1 MKKGILSVSIGSV
14 LYYLNIRQKRWALL
28 ISLMLLFSS
37 LLDVFGLA
45 SIIPIIKIASKP
57 EIVTTN
63 KYLSVVY
70 SGLGF
75 SSIRNFLLFLI
86 ISVFIFFILKNLF
99 ILLVNYIQQKFI
111 ANVTVKIIDM
121 QYAKYYQ
128 LPFWHFNN
136 LGSSKILNHVNT
148 TPDLYCSFLLQ
159 PLFVLF
165 SEFMIISFIVIGV
178 AIYQPILFLILAVI
192 LGPTTYL
199 IYSSL
204 ESKSRELG
212 ERMDDLRPKT
222 FSLLHDSYMGFVDLK
237 LSEKQEIFQK
247 RYLSIVKEY
256 ADLKAIV
263 QLLKAI
269 PTKIIE
275 TIAILG
281 IVLIFMYSLFISN
294 HTENILTLL
303 GLFVAAAYR
312 LMPSI
317 NRILNSLMSLKGH
330 QFTLE
335 NLKIYRDTHQHLEE
349 SIQQKNINFNNSI
362 VFDNISYSFPDGKDL
377 ILKDISLEVSRG
389 EKIGFIGSSG
399 AGKTTLMNIL
409 LRFYKENSGSIMV
422 DGIPLVD
429 DNLKAWRK
437 LLGYVRQDVFIMEG
451 NILENITLG
460 EKNVDYDR
468 LYRSIEQASLKD
480 YIDKLPQGLLTLVGE
495 QGSKLSGGQKQRM
508 GIARALYKKAEIL
521 VFDEATSALD
531 NETER
536 EVTEA
541 IKKLSDTDI
550 TLFIV
555 AHRITT
561 LKDCDRIYEIK
572 NGRLVGQHQ
581 YKDIFKSIM

>member
-1 MKKGILSVSIGSV
+1 
-14 LYYLNIRQKRWALL
+14 
-28 ISLMLLFSS
+28 
-37 LLDVFGLA
+37 VFGLA
-45 SIIPIIKIASKP
+45 SIIPIIKIASEP
-57 EIVTTN
+57 EVVMSN
-63 KYLSVVY
+63 KYLNFVY

-75 SSIRNFLLFLI
+75 ASIRDFLI
-86 ISVFIFFILKNLF
+86 FLIVAVFVFFIFKNIFILF
-99 ILLVNYIQQKFI
+99 VNYIQQKFI

-121 QYAKYYQ
+121 QYGKYYQ
-128 LPFWHFNN
+128 LPFWYFNN

-165 SEFMIISFIVIGV
+165 SEFMIISFIIIGV
-178 AIYQPILFLILAVI
+178 AIYQPVLFLILAVI

-212 ERMDDLRPKT
+212 QRMDDLRPKT

-237 LSEKQEIFQK
+237 LSEKQELFQK
-247 RYLSIVKEY
+247 RYLNVVKEY

-263 QLLKAI
+263 QLFKAI

-281 IVLIFMYSLFISN
+281 IVLIFMYSLFISS

-335 NLKIYRDTHQHLEE
+335 NLEIYRDTHQHLED
-349 SIQQKNINFNNSI
+349 SYKQQPISFNKSI
-362 VFDNISYSFPDGKDL
+362 VFDRISYSFPDGNDM
-377 ILKDISLEVSRG
+377 ILKDISLEVERG

-409 LRFYKENSGSIMV
+409 LRFYKENSGSIKV

-460 EKNVDYDR
+460 EKNIDYDR
-468 LYRSIEQASLKD
+468 LYRSIEQASLRD
-480 YIDKLPQGLLTLVGE
+480 FIDKLPQGLQTHVGE
-495 QGSKLSGGQKQRM
+495 QGSKLSGGQKQRL